1 MQGTV
6 IKSTGSSCLVRL
18 DNGDRLSCT
27 VRGSFRIKDIRSTN
41 PVAVGDRVTISKDGD
56 GSAHIDDIAKRTNY
70 IIRKATKLSK
80 RSHIIAANIDRVYLM
95 VTLVSP
101 QTHLLF
107 VDRFLVTAE
116 AYHIPAEIII
126 NKTDL
131 YGDPDRHIGPFY
143 L

>member
-1 MQGTV
+1 
-6 IKSTGSSCLVRL
+6 
-18 DNGDRLSCT
+18 
-27 VRGSFRIKDIRSTN
+27 
-41 PVAVGDRVTISKDGD
+41 
-56 GSAHIDDIAKRTNY
+56 
-70 IIRKATKLSK
+70 
-80 RSHIIAANIDRVYLM
+80 M

-131 YGDPDRHIGPFY
+131 YGDPDLQEQLNAFTNIYENAGYPCHPISIYDPKDVARASALF
-143 L
+143 